1 MKTFFTVETQ
11 DDFIQIDASQGSEFG
26 EIQILLAAC
35 VEDGE
40 TVDLLESR
48 NLTKEQVDA
57 LIEALQ
63 EAKEALG

>member
-26 EIQILLAAC
+26 EVQILLAAC

-40 TVDLLESR
+40 TVDHLESR
-48 NLTKEQVDA
+48 NLTKLQINA

-63 EAKEALG
+63 EAKEAFE